1 MNRIAENA
9 TLEALDFP
17 VLVQVLASWAQ
28 TSMGR
33 EKLEKIKPIADLHKI
48 EERHSE
54 VAELRSY
61 IDGDAVLPLAQA
73 CSLEGVLRVAGVE
86 GKVLNFDEMMAVY
99 RTVQVG
105 RTVRRQFAG
114 HDRLTRLSAIADA
127 IPDLELLVEQIKKVF
142 DEEGKIRDSA
152 SSELA
157 ALRHKK
163 RKVRAKLLDSLE
175 QMVKRDDPRGILRDR
190 LVTQRGDRYVVPVR
204 AEHRS
209 IFPGV
214 VHDTS
219 SSGQTIYVEPL
230 EFVDQQNT
238 LVEFD
243 RQEQEEVQ
251 RLLADLTGHVRAVTG
266 ALTAT
271 EQTIASLDACQA
283 IAQFADIIDAVRP
296 IVTDGELSLRGA
308 RHPLMIPGVTGKRNR
323 LGPEATVGEEER
335 PSIDERRVPPVPL
348 DLEIDSSTQAL
359 VITGPNTGGKTIVLK
374 TIGLLTLM
382 AQCGVPVP
390 AAVAR
395 LSWRP
400 RIYAD
405 IGDEQSV
412 IANLSTFSGHLTRI
426 KQFLDDLLP
435 GSLVLL
441 DELGTGTDP
450 AEGAALGI
458 AVLEHLANLG
468 AMTIVSTHHD
478 ALKAFAHSSG
488 CSLNASMEFDS
499 ESLQPTYTLRIG
511 RPGRSNAFDIAE
523 TLGLEASL
531 VERAR
536 GLVDI
541 NAAQLDSLI
550 RTVENE
556 AEALASDREE
566 VQEQQSGLEKAHTQY
581 ESLNRELVEL
591 RQSLVND
598 GRAAIDEA
606 IKRLRSRGD
615 SMLTALSKELDET
628 RKSRTAQDR
637 RARLAARI
645 GDAYADARR
654 ALDTAVDA
662 SVWTMEKLQPDTD
675 ILAAGTVQEV
685 HTEGVGET
693 LQIDDNLEAPLKRGQ
708 LVLVKPLNLRGQVV
722 RNWVGDPESET
733 SVEVDVHGKRL
744 IVSREQVRL
753 LVI

>member
-1 MNRIAENA
+1 MNRIAEDA

-17 VLVQVLASWAQ
+17 LLVHVLTSWAQ

-33 EKLEKIKPIADLHKI
+33 EKLEKIKPFADRQTI
-48 EERHSE
+48 EERHSQ

-61 IDGDAVLPLAQA
+61 IERDGALPLAPA
-73 CSLEGVLRVAGVE
+73 CSLEEVLRVAGVE
-86 GKVLNFDEMMAVY
+86 GRVLDFDEMMAVY
-99 RTVQVG
+99 RTVEVG
-105 RTVRRQFAG
+105 CTVRRQFAG
-114 HDRLTRLSAIADA
+114 QDGLTRLSAVADS
-127 IPDLELLVEQIKKVF
+127 IPDLKLLAEQIEKVF
-142 DEEGKIRDSA
+142 DKEGKIRDSA

-163 RKVRAKLLDSLE
+163 RKARVKLLHSLE
-175 QMVKRDDPRGILRDR
+175 QMVKRDDPRAVLRDR
-190 LVTQRGDRYVVPVR
+190 LVTRRGDRYVVPVR

-230 EFVDQQNT
+230 EFVDQQNA

-251 RLLADLTGHVRAVTG
+251 RLLADLTGHVRAVSD
-266 ALTAT
+266 ALAAT

-296 IVTDGELSLRGA
+296 IVTDGDLSLRGA
-308 RHPLMIPGVTGKRNR
+308 RHPLMIPGVMGKRNK
-323 LGPEATVGEEER
+323 LGPETTVGEEE
-335 PSIDERRVPPVPL
+335 PFSFDERHVPPVPL
-348 DLEIDSSTQAL
+348 DVEIDSSTRAL

-390 AAVAR
+390 AEVAR
-395 LSWRP
+395 LSCRP
-400 RIYAD
+400 KVYAD

-435 GSLVLL
+435 GSLVVL

-458 AVLEHLANLG
+458 AVLEHLANLE

-478 ALKAFAHSSG
+478 ALKAFAHSSK
-488 CSLNASMEFDS
+488 CSVNASMEFDS

-523 TLGLEASL
+523 SLGLEASL

-541 NAAQLDSLI
+541 NA
-550 RTVENE
+550 
-556 AEALASDREE
+556 
-566 VQEQQSGLEKAHTQY
+566 
-581 ESLNRELVEL
+581 
-591 RQSLVND
+591 
-598 GRAAIDEA
+598 
-606 IKRLRSRGD
+606 
-615 SMLTALSKELDET
+615 
-628 RKSRTAQDR
+628 
-637 RARLAARI
+637 
-645 GDAYADARR
+645 
-654 ALDTAVDA
+654 
-662 SVWTMEKLQPDTD
+662 
-675 ILAAGTVQEV
+675 
-685 HTEGVGET
+685 
-693 LQIDDNLEAPLKRGQ
+693 
-708 LVLVKPLNLRGQVV
+708 
-722 RNWVGDPESET
+722 
-733 SVEVDVHGKRL
+733 
-744 IVSREQVRL
+744 
-753 LVI
+753 